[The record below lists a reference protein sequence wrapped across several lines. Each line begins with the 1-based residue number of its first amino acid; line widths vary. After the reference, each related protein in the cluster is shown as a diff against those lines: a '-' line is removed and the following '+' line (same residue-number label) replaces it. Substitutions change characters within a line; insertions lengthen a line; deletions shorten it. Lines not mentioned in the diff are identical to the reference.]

1 MYLCYYEFYRHC
13 VDNATIEKG
22 SLQMEK
28 GITEKN
34 KKILLLVLIAGC
46 FLSTLNQ
53 TLLNVAMSKLMEVFD
68 VTATTVQWLA
78 TGFMLVNGVL
88 VPITAFLMKRFTTR
102 QLFISS
108 MIFLLIG
115 TLLCAGAINF
125 GMLLTGRMIQAIG
138 AGIIMPLMMTVI
150 LYLYPSEKRGSVMG
164 TIGFAMIFAPA
175 IAPTLSGFIIEYVS
189 WRWLFI
195 GLAPFVFIVIIL
207 ALKYLMNVADTTKA
221 RMDIVSV
228 ILSTIGFG
236 CVLFGF
242 SSAGSKGW
250 DHPIV
255 ITTII
260 TGVLVTTLF
269 CLRQIKSN
277 DPLLNLSVFK
287 YKIFTLTSV
296 IHVLIT
302 MIMYADLIL
311 LPIYLQNGRGFTAF
325 ESGLLL
331 LPGAVINAF
340 LSPITGKMY
349 DKYGAKPLFITG
361 LVFII
366 ISMWGVIDLTESTT
380 YMYVMVRTILL
391 RIGLSF
397 ISMPLNTAGLN
408 ALPRELGSHGS
419 AVNNTVRQL
428 AGAIGTA
435 VVITIYTTQATSH
448 ASELSLE
455 NGNITAIQLA
465 KLSSIFGSSDAYLF
479 MLFLSFVALIFACF
493 MPKKVATQKLES
505 KASN

>member
-53 TLLNVAMSKLMEVFD
+53 TLLNVAMSNLMEVFD

-175 IAPTLSGFIIEYVS
+175 IAPTLSRFIIEYVS

-221 RMDIVSV
+221 RLDIVSV

-242 SSAGSKGW
+242 SSAGSMDGSP
-250 DHPIV
+250 DCYYDNYYRGTCYNAI
-255 ITTII
+255 
-260 TGVLVTTLF
+260 L
-269 CLRQIKSN
+269 
-277 DPLLNLSVFK
+277 
-287 YKIFTLTSV
+287 LTS
-296 IHVLIT
+296 
-302 MIMYADLIL
+302 
-311 LPIYLQNGRGFTAF
+311 N
-325 ESGLLL
+325 
-331 LPGAVINAF
+331 
-340 LSPITGKMY
+340 
-349 DKYGAKPLFITG
+349 
-361 LVFII
+361 
-366 ISMWGVIDLTESTT
+366 
-380 YMYVMVRTILL
+380 
-391 RIGLSF
+391 
-397 ISMPLNTAGLN
+397 
-408 ALPRELGSHGS
+408 
-419 AVNNTVRQL
+419 
-428 AGAIGTA
+428 
-435 VVITIYTTQATSH
+435 
-448 ASELSLE
+448 
-455 NGNITAIQLA
+455 
-465 KLSSIFGSSDAYLF
+465 
-479 MLFLSFVALIFACF
+479 
-493 MPKKVATQKLES
+493 KV
-505 KASN
+505 

>member
-1 MYLCYYEFYRHC
+1 MQKEISER
-13 VDNATIEKG
+13 
-22 SLQMEK
+22 
-28 GITEKN
+28 N
-34 KKILLLVLIAGC
+34 KKIILIVLISGC

-53 TLLNVAMSKLMEVFD
+53 TLLNVAMSNLMEVFD
-68 VTATTVQWLA
+68 VTAATVQWLS
-78 TGFMLVNGVL
+78 TGFMLINGVL

-102 QLFISS
+102 QLFICS
-108 MIFLLIG
+108 MLSLFIG
-115 TLLCAGAINF
+115 TVLCACAMNF
-125 GMLLTGRMIQAIG
+125 GILLTGRMIQAVG

-150 LYLYPSEKRGSVMG
+150 LYLYPSEKRGSIMG
-164 TIGFAMIFAPA
+164 TIGFAIIFAPA

-195 GLAPFVFIVIIL
+195 GFAPFVLIVIIL
-207 ALKYLMNVADTTKA
+207 ALKYLMNVAETTKA
-221 RMDIVSV
+221 KLDIVSV

-236 CVLFGF
+236 CITFGF

-250 DHPIV
+250 DHPVV

-260 TGVLVTTLF
+260 IGIIVTTLF
-269 CLRQIKSN
+269 CLRQIKSS

-296 IHVLIT
+296 INVLIT

-340 LSPITGKMY
+340 LSPITGKMF
-349 DKYGAKPLFITG
+349 DKYGAKPLFIIG
-361 LVFII
+361 LICII

-380 YMYVMVRTILL
+380 YMYLMVRTIIL

-435 VVITIYTTQATSH
+435 VIITVYTIQSTSH
-448 ASELSLE
+448 TSQLSSE
-455 NGNITAIQLA
+455 NGSISTMQVTKLA
-465 KLSSIFGSSDAYLF
+465 SIFSSSDAYVF
-479 MLFLSFVALIFACF
+479 MLVLSFVALIIACF
-493 MPKKVATQKLES
+493 MPKKVALQKSES
-505 KASN
+505 KS

>member
-1 MYLCYYEFYRHC
+1 MNKE
-13 VDNATIEKG
+13 
-22 SLQMEK
+22 
-28 GITEKN
+28 ITESN
-34 KKILLLVLIAGC
+34 KKILLIVLIAGC

-53 TLLNVAMSKLMEVFD
+53 TLLNVALSSFMDVFH
-68 VTATTVQWLA
+68 VTASTVQWLS

-108 MIFLLIG
+108 MFFLLIG
-115 TLLCAGAINF
+115 SILCACAMNF

-138 AGIIMPLMMTVI
+138 AGIIIPLLMTVI
-150 LYLYPSEKRGSVMG
+150 LYLYPSEKRGSIMG

-195 GLAPFVFIVIIL
+195 GLTPFILIVIVL
-207 ALKYLMNVADTTKA
+207 AFKYLMNVAETSNAKL
-221 RMDIVSV
+221 DIASV
-228 ILSTIGFG
+228 ILSSIGFG
-236 CVLFGF
+236 CILFGF

-250 DHPIV
+250 DDPIV

-260 TGVLVTTLF
+260 VGIIVTTLF

-287 YKIFTLTSV
+287 YKIFTITSF
-296 IHVLIT
+296 INILIT

-311 LPIYLQNGRGFTAF
+311 LPIYLQDGRGFSAF
-325 ESGLLL
+325 EAGLLL

-340 LSPITGKMY
+340 LSPVTGRMY
-349 DKYGAKPLFITG
+349 DKYGARPLFITG
-361 LVFII
+361 LLFII

-380 YMYVMVRTILL
+380 FMYLMVRTCIL

-397 ISMPLNTAGLN
+397 ITMPLNTAGLN

-435 VVITIYTTQATSH
+435 VVITVYTIQATSH
-448 ASELSLE
+448 ASQLSME
-455 NGNITAIQLA
+455 NENISAKQLA
-465 KLSSIFGSSDAYLF
+465 ELTSIFGSSDAYVF
-479 MLFLSFVALIFACF
+479 MLAFSFVALIVACF
-493 MPKKVATQKLES
+493 MPKKAVIQKS
-505 KASN
+505 QS

>member
-1 MYLCYYEFYRHC
+1 MQKE
-13 VDNATIEKG
+13 
-22 SLQMEK
+22 
-28 GITEKN
+28 ITERN
-34 KKILLLVLIAGC
+34 KKIILVVLIAGC

-53 TLLNVAMSKLMEVFD
+53 TLLNVAMSNLMEVFD
-68 VTATTVQWLA
+68 ITAATVQWLS
-78 TGFMLVNGVL
+78 TGFMLINGVL

-108 MIFLLIG
+108 MLSLFIG
-115 TLLCAGAINF
+115 TVFCACAMNF
-125 GMLLTGRMIQAIG
+125 GVLLTGRMIQAVG
-138 AGIIMPLMMTVI
+138 AGIIMPLMMTII
-150 LYLYPSEKRGSVMG
+150 LYLYPIEKRGSIMG
-164 TIGFAMIFAPA
+164 TIGFAIIFAPA

-195 GLAPFVFIVIIL
+195 GLAPFVCIVIIL
-207 ALKYLMNVADTTKA
+207 ACKYLMNVTETKKA
-221 RMDIVSV
+221 KLDIVSV
-228 ILSTIGFG
+228 IISTIGFG
-236 CVLFGF
+236 CVIFGF

-250 DHPIV
+250 DHPVVIITIIIGIIV
-255 ITTII
+255 TTI
-260 TGVLVTTLF
+260 F

-287 YKIFTLTSV
+287 YKVFTLTS
-296 IHVLIT
+296 IINVLVT

-340 LSPITGKMY
+340 LSPITGKMF
-349 DKYGAKPLFITG
+349 DKYGARPLFIIG
-361 LVFII
+361 LICII
-366 ISMWGVIDLTESTT
+366 ISMWGVSDLTESTT
-380 YMYVMVRTILL
+380 YMYLMIRTIIL

-419 AVNNTVRQL
+419 AVNNTIRQL

-435 VVITIYTTQATSH
+435 FIITVYSIQSISH
-448 ASELSLE
+448 ISQLSSE
-455 NGNITAIQLA
+455 NGNIPALQVT
-465 KLSSIFGSSDAYLF
+465 KLSSIFSSSDAYVF
-479 MLFLSFVALIFACF
+479 MLFLSFVALIISCF
-493 MPKKVATQKLES
+493 MPKKAVTERFES
-505 KASN
+505 KS

>member
-1 MYLCYYEFYRHC
+1 MQKEI
-13 VDNATIEKG
+13 A
-22 SLQMEK
+22 
-28 GITEKN
+28 EKN
-34 KKILLLVLIAGC
+34 KKILLMVLIAGC

-53 TLLNVAMSKLMEVFD
+53 TLLNVAMSNFMEVFH
-68 VTATTVQWLA
+68 VTAATVQWLS
-78 TGFMLVNGVL
+78 TGFMLVNGIL

-108 MIFLLIG
+108 MFFLFMG
-115 TLLCAGAINF
+115 TVLCACATNF
-125 GMLLTGRMIQAIG
+125 SILLTGRMIQAIG

-150 LYLYPSEKRGSVMG
+150 LYLYPSEKRGSIMG
-164 TIGFAMIFAPA
+164 TIGFAIIFAPA
-175 IAPTLSGFIIEYVS
+175 IAPTISGFIIEYVS

-195 GLAPFVFIVIIL
+195 GLAPIVLIVIIL
-207 ALKYLMNVADTTKA
+207 AFKYLMNVADTSKA
-221 RMDIVSV
+221 KLDIVSV

-236 CVLFGF
+236 CILFGF

-250 DHPIV
+250 THPVV

-260 TGVLVTTLF
+260 IGIIVTTLF

-296 IHVLIT
+296 INILIT

-340 LSPITGKMY
+340 LSPVTGKMY

-366 ISMWGVIDLTESTT
+366 ISMWGAIDLTESTT
-380 YMYVMVRTILL
+380 YMYLMVRTIIL

-419 AVNNTVRQL
+419 AVNNTIRQL
-428 AGAIGTA
+428 AGAVGTA
-435 VVITIYTTQATSH
+435 VIITVYTIQATSH
-448 ASELSLE
+448 ASQLSIE
-455 NGNITAIQLA
+455 NGDISAIQLA
-465 KLSSIFGSSDAYLF
+465 KLSSIFSSSDAYVF
-479 MLFLSFVALIFACF
+479 MLFVSFAALIFACL
-493 MPKKVATQKLES
+493 MPKKVAIPKYES
-505 KASN
+505 ESHN

>member
-1 MYLCYYEFYRHC
+1 MQKEISER
-13 VDNATIEKG
+13 
-22 SLQMEK
+22 
-28 GITEKN
+28 N
-34 KKILLLVLIAGC
+34 KKIILVVLIAGC

-53 TLLNVAMSKLMEVFD
+53 TLLNVAMSNLMEVFD
-68 VTATTVQWLA
+68 VSAATVQWLS
-78 TGFMLVNGVL
+78 TGFMLINGVL

-108 MIFLLIG
+108 MLSLFIG
-115 TLLCAGAINF
+115 TVLCACAMNF
-125 GMLLTGRMIQAIG
+125 GTLLTGRMIQAVG

-150 LYLYPSEKRGSVMG
+150 LYLYPSEKRGSIMG
-164 TIGFAMIFAPA
+164 TIGFAIIFAPA

-195 GLAPFVFIVIIL
+195 GLAPFVLIVIIL
-207 ALKYLMNVADTTKA
+207 ALKYLMNVAETTKA
-221 RMDIVSV
+221 KLDIVSV

-236 CVLFGF
+236 CIIFGF

-250 DHPIV
+250 GHPVV

-260 TGVLVTTLF
+260 IGIIVTTLF
-269 CLRQIKSN
+269 CLRQIKSS

-296 IHVLIT
+296 INVLIT

-340 LSPITGKMY
+340 LSPITGKMF

-361 LVFII
+361 LICII
-366 ISMWGVIDLTESTT
+366 ISMWGVINLTESTT
-380 YMYVMVRTILL
+380 YMYLMVRTIIL

-435 VVITIYTTQATSH
+435 VIITVYTIQSTSH
-448 ASELSLE
+448 ASQLSSE
-455 NGNITAIQLA
+455 NGNISVMQVK
-465 KLSSIFGSSDAYLF
+465 KLSSIFSSSDAYAF
-479 MLFLSFVALIFACF
+479 MLVLSFVALIIACF
-493 MPKKVATQKLES
+493 MPKKVALQKSES
-505 KASN
+505 KS

>member
-1 MYLCYYEFYRHC
+1 MQKEI
-13 VDNATIEKG
+13 A
-22 SLQMEK
+22 
-28 GITEKN
+28 EKN
-34 KKILLLVLIAGC
+34 KKILLMVLIAGC

-53 TLLNVAMSKLMEVFD
+53 TLLNVAMSNFMEVFH
-68 VTATTVQWLA
+68 VTAATVQWLS
-78 TGFMLVNGVL
+78 TGFMLVNGIL

-108 MIFLLIG
+108 MFFLFMG
-115 TLLCAGAINF
+115 TVLCACAMNF
-125 GMLLTGRMIQAIG
+125 SILLTGRMIQAIG

-150 LYLYPSEKRGSVMG
+150 LYLYPSEKRGSIMG
-164 TIGFAMIFAPA
+164 TIGFAIIFAPA
-175 IAPTLSGFIIEYVS
+175 IAPTISGFIIEYVS

-195 GLAPFVFIVIIL
+195 GLAPIVIIVIIL
-207 ALKYLMNVADTTKA
+207 AFKYLMNVADTTKA
-221 RMDIVSV
+221 KLDIVSV

-236 CVLFGF
+236 CILFGF

-250 DHPIV
+250 THPVV

-260 TGVLVTTLF
+260 IGIIVTTLF

-296 IHVLIT
+296 INILIT

-340 LSPITGKMY
+340 LSPVTGKMY

-366 ISMWGVIDLTESTT
+366 ISMWGAIDLTESTT
-380 YMYVMVRTILL
+380 YMYLMVRTIIL

-419 AVNNTVRQL
+419 AVNNTIRQL

-435 VVITIYTTQATSH
+435 VIITVYTIQATSH
-448 ASELSLE
+448 ASQLSIE
-455 NGNITAIQLA
+455 NGYISAIQLA
-465 KLSSIFGSSDAYLF
+465 KLSSIFSSSDAYVF
-479 MLFLSFVALIFACF
+479 MLFVSFVALIFACF
-493 MPKKVATQKLES
+493 MPKKVAIPKYES
-505 KASN
+505 ESHN

>member
-1 MYLCYYEFYRHC
+1 MKKE
-13 VDNATIEKG
+13 
-22 SLQMEK
+22 
-28 GITEKN
+28 ITERN
-34 KKILLLVLIAGC
+34 KKILLIVLIAGC

-53 TLLNVAMSKLMEVFD
+53 TLLNVALSSFMDVFH
-68 VTATTVQWLA
+68 VTAATVQWLS

-108 MIFLLIG
+108 MFFLFIG
-115 TLLCAGAINF
+115 SVLCACAMNF
-125 GMLLTGRMIQAIG
+125 GILLTGRMIQAIG

-164 TIGFAMIFAPA
+164 KIGFAVIFAPA

-195 GLAPFVFIVIIL
+195 GLAPFLLIVMVL
-207 ALKYLMNVADTTKA
+207 AFKYLMNVAETTKA
-221 RMDIVSV
+221 RLDIASV

-236 CVLFGF
+236 CILFGF
-242 SSAGSKGW
+242 STAGSKGW
-250 DHPIV
+250 NNPVV

-260 TGVLVTTLF
+260 VGIVVTTLF
-269 CLRQIKSN
+269 CLRQMKSN

-287 YKIFTLTSV
+287 YKIFTLTSF
-296 IHVLIT
+296 INVLIT

-325 ESGLLL
+325 EAGLLL

-340 LSPITGKMY
+340 LSPVTGRMY

-361 LVFII
+361 LLFII
-366 ISMWGVIDLTESTT
+366 ISMWGVSNLTESTT
-380 YMYVMVRTILL
+380 YLYLMVRTVIL

-419 AVNNTVRQL
+419 AVNNTIRQL

-435 VVITIYTTQATSH
+435 VVITVFTIEASSH
-448 ASELSLE
+448 ASELSME
-455 NGNITAIQLA
+455 SGNITATKLA
-465 KLSSIFGSSDAYLF
+465 KLAAIFGSSDAYVF
-479 MLFLSFVALIFACF
+479 MLVLSFVALILAFF
-493 MPKKVATQKLES
+493 MPKKSPKS
-505 KASN
+505 KPNKTLVQRSQS

>member
-1 MYLCYYEFYRHC
+1 MQKEISER
-13 VDNATIEKG
+13 
-22 SLQMEK
+22 
-28 GITEKN
+28 N
-34 KKILLLVLIAGC
+34 KKIILVILITGC

-53 TLLNVAMSKLMEVFD
+53 TLLNVAMSNLMKVFD
-68 VTATTVQWLA
+68 VTAATVQWLS
-78 TGFMLVNGVL
+78 TGFMLINGVL

-108 MIFLLIG
+108 MLSLFIG
-115 TLLCAGAINF
+115 TVLCACAMNF
-125 GMLLTGRMIQAIG
+125 SILLTGRMIQAVG
-138 AGIIMPLMMTVI
+138 AGIIMPLMMTII
-150 LYLYPSEKRGSVMG
+150 LYLYPSEKRGSIMG
-164 TIGFAMIFAPA
+164 TIGFAIIFAPA

-195 GLAPFVFIVIIL
+195 GLAPFIFIVIIL
-207 ALKYLMNVADTTKA
+207 AIKYLMNVANTTKA
-221 RMDIVSV
+221 KLDIVSV

-236 CVLFGF
+236 CVISGF

-250 DHPIV
+250 NHPV
-255 ITTII
+255 VII
-260 TGVLVTTLF
+260 TITIGIIVTALF

-287 YKIFTLTSV
+287 YKVFTLTSV
-296 IHVLIT
+296 INVLIT

-340 LSPITGKMY
+340 LSPITGKMF

-361 LVFII
+361 LICVI
-366 ISMWGVIDLTESTT
+366 ISMWGVIDLTDSTT
-380 YMYVMVRTILL
+380 YMYLMVRTIIL

-408 ALPRELGSHGS
+408 ALPIELGSHGS
-419 AVNNTVRQL
+419 AVNNTIRQL

-435 VVITIYTTQATSH
+435 VIITVYTIQSTSH
-448 ASELSLE
+448 ISQLSSG
-455 NGNITAIQLA
+455 NGNITATQVT
-465 KLSSIFGSSDAYLF
+465 KLSSIFSSSDAYVF
-479 MLFLSFVALIFACF
+479 MLVLSFIALIIVSF
-493 MPKKVATQKLES
+493 MPKKVVIKRYES
-505 KASN
+505 KSSNIK